1 MSYLCDV
8 LVCFVHK
15 GEHVYGNA
23 SRVANPFFQIKIIS
37 IQGRKNKNK
46 NKNFMW
52 NITLVIH
59 MYNRTS
65 HSMVI
70 LCKIKLI
77 FQVCVDADYRLE
89 IRVFSYNN
97 PTHRCARCGPQQPCC
112 DGNRT
117 ELCSGPEQCDNYFV
131 FCLRPLG
138 TSGFNNQYC
147 PLGRYSTALNS
158 ILNDQDSFVFEE
170 GE

>member
-1 MSYLCDV
+1 
-8 LVCFVHK
+8 
-15 GEHVYGNA
+15 
-23 SRVANPFFQIKIIS
+23 
-37 IQGRKNKNK
+37 
-46 NKNFMW
+46 
-52 NITLVIH
+52 
-59 MYNRTS
+59 
-65 HSMVI
+65 MVI

-117 ELCSGPEQCDNYFV
+117 ESCSGPEQCDNYFV

-138 TSGFNNQYC
+138 TSGFDNQFC

-158 ILNDQDSFVFEE
+158 VLNDQDSFVFEE
-170 GE
+170 GEQTLLHLSNPLVFTGPRWLVSRFLAPIQCTTCTFTSMAITICIPHMYREEFNCLL